1 MMPWWNLMP
10 SSRNLCKIPLL
21 GGMRVG
27 GCRRNYFPF
36 TFLWRIPWTDFLKIS
51 FCLPSPGM
59 AALDSKASGKMGMRA
74 VVYYMTT
81 TIIAVVIGIII
92 VIIIHPG
99 KGTKENMHREGKIV
113 QVTAADAFLDL
124 IRYVLASPYLWVY
137 VDHSAPLFGELIKL
151 QNRYLTEPASLG
163 LKRRSHLYFF

>member
-1 MMPWWNLMP
+1 
-10 SSRNLCKIPLL
+10 
-21 GGMRVG
+21 
-27 GCRRNYFPF
+27 
-36 TFLWRIPWTDFLKIS
+36 
-51 FCLPSPGM
+51 M

-113 QVTAADAFLDL
+113 QVTAADAFLDQE
-124 IRYVLASPYLWVY
+124 VNV
-137 VDHSAPLFGELIKL
+137 F
-151 QNRYLTEPASLG
+151 
-163 LKRRSHLYFF
+163 

>member
-1 MMPWWNLMP
+1 MP
-10 SSRNLCKIPLL
+10 II
-21 GGMRVG
+21 
-27 GCRRNYFPF
+27 FH
-36 TFLWRIPWTDFLKIS
+36 WRIPWTDFLKT
-51 FCLPSPGM
+51 FCLPFPGM

-99 KGTKENMHREGKIV
+99 KGTKENMYREGKIV

-124 IRYVLASPYLWVY
+124 IRYVLENCPWVVY
-137 VDHSAPLFGELIKL
+137 CPVPLKFWEANQTLKEGLD
-151 QNRYLTEPASLG
+151 RASLVR
-163 LKRRSHLYFF
+163 LEV

>member
-1 MMPWWNLMP
+1 
-10 SSRNLCKIPLL
+10 
-21 GGMRVG
+21 
-27 GCRRNYFPF
+27 
-36 TFLWRIPWTDFLKIS
+36 
-51 FCLPSPGM
+51 M

-124 IRYVLASPYLWVY
+124 IRYVLESPSLWVCL
-137 VDHSAPLFGELIKL
+137 DHPTLHLGELITP
-151 QNRYLTEPASLG
+151 QNRCLNLTSLAG
-163 LKRRSHLYFF
+163 L

>member
-1 MMPWWNLMP
+1 
-10 SSRNLCKIPLL
+10 
-21 GGMRVG
+21 
-27 GCRRNYFPF
+27 
-36 TFLWRIPWTDFLKIS
+36 
-51 FCLPSPGM
+51 M

-81 TIIAVVIGIII
+81 TVIAVVIGIII

-124 IRYVLASPYLWVY
+124 IRYVLASPSVRVY
-137 VDHSAPLFGELIKL
+137 SDHPTSPPGGADQTPEEDRTSPAGLEMKVTPLLLPHRNSSKDLCSALHLFSDLM
-151 QNRYLTEPASLG
+151 
-163 LKRRSHLYFF
+163 

>member
-1 MMPWWNLMP
+1 
-10 SSRNLCKIPLL
+10 
-21 GGMRVG
+21 
-27 GCRRNYFPF
+27 
-36 TFLWRIPWTDFLKIS
+36 
-51 FCLPSPGM
+51 M

-99 KGTKENMHREGKIV
+99 KGTKENMYREGKIV

-124 IRYVLASPYLWVY
+124 IRYVLENHLWG
-137 VDHSAPLFGELIKL
+137 VDSDLPVPLKFWEANQTLKEGFD
-151 QNRYLTEPASLG
+151 RTSLVG
-163 LKRRSHLYFF
+163 LEVEVTSLLSSSRG

>member
-1 MMPWWNLMP
+1 
-10 SSRNLCKIPLL
+10 
-21 GGMRVG
+21 
-27 GCRRNYFPF
+27 
-36 TFLWRIPWTDFLKIS
+36 
-51 FCLPSPGM
+51 M

-99 KGTKENMHREGKIV
+99 KGTKENMYREGKIV

-124 IRYVLASPYLWVY
+124 IRYVLITFLW
-137 VDHSAPLFGELIKL
+137 DIHWPLKPSYFGKPTKL
-151 QNRYLTEPASLG
+151 LKRYLTEPDLSGLTWKLHLSFSLTEVDIEGLASDLT
-163 LKRRSHLYFF
+163 